1 MEYLGREGQEWGGQG
16 DGRQCYAGTPDLRPE
31 TTVVAKGEA
40 ACKAKVLE
48 ACYEFQTHR
57 LH

>member
-1 MEYLGREGQEWGGQG
+1 MEYLGGEGEEWGGQG

-40 ACKAKVLE
+40 ACKAKGLE
-48 ACYEFQTHR
+48 ACYEF
-57 LH
+57 